1 MIKTLFTRT
10 DEAKSDL
17 KPFSP
22 RSMRVLIVE
31 DDPLDK
37 TLIARAMEKF
47 GAKRITTTETG
58 EEALKRLNRES
69 FDVVLADQG
78 LPRMSGLELV
88 ETIHDRWPLIHVI
101 LVTGAG
107 NEHIAAAAI
116 KAGAWEYV
124 AKDDFLTSGLIR
136 AVHSAVRTDQDLDRQ
151 AIGATT
157 EATMLLRQSQQ
168 ELHWLR
174 DSESTSH
181 SGTYELNLD
190 DPDLDRSRGAMER
203 YLEESML
210 SFPMVPRRE
219 EDALV
224 IALLARGS
232 SPQEVTRL
240 VEEAMEVMEVRAP
253 QDATLAFR
261 PTLCLSRLLMRLLQE
276 YQGQI
281 GLEAMEQAA

>member
-10 DEAKSDL
+10 DEAKPDL

-157 EATMLLRQSQQ
+157 EATMLLAPIAAEAALAAR
-168 ELHWLR
+168 LR
-174 DSESTSH
+174 VDVALRH
-181 SGTYELNLD
+181 LRAQ
-190 DPDLDRSRGAMER
+190 PRRPRSR
-203 YLEESML
+203 
-210 SFPMVPRRE
+210 PQPRRHG
-219 EDALV
+219 A
-224 IALLARGS
+224 IPGRISCRASPWSRAGRRTRS
-232 SPQEVTRL
+232 S
-240 VEEAMEVMEVRAP
+240 
-253 QDATLAFR
+253 
-261 PTLCLSRLLMRLLQE
+261 
-276 YQGQI
+276 
-281 GLEAMEQAA
+281 

>member
-1 MIKTLFTRT
+1 MIRTLFTRPE
-10 DEAKSDL
+10 DANADL

-31 DDPLDK
+31 DDPVDK

-47 GAKRITTTETG
+47 GAKHITISDTG
-58 EEALKRLNRES
+58 EDAVRRLEKES

-88 ETIHDRWPLIHVI
+88 ETVHERWPQVRII
-101 LVTGAG
+101 LVTGAR
-107 NEHIAAAAI
+107 NEHVAAAAI

-136 AVHSAVRTDQDLDRQ
+136 AVHSAVRTDQHLNQ
-151 AIGATT
+151 EAIGATT
-157 EATMLLRQSQQ
+157 QATQLLRQSQAEMRWLCESEATTHSAAF
-168 ELHWLR
+168 ELSLH
-174 DSESTSH
+174 DV
-181 SGTYELNLD
+181 
-190 DPDLDRSRGAMER
+190 DLDRSRAAIER

-210 SFPMVPRRE
+210 SFPLVPRRE

-224 IALLARGS
+224 TALLARGS
-232 SPQEVTRL
+232 SPLEVTRL
-240 VEEAMEVMEVRAP
+240 VEEAMEVLEVQAP
-253 QDATLAFR
+253 EDAMLAFR

-276 YQGQI
+276 YQAQI
-281 GLEAMEQAA
+281 GLDAMQEVV

>member
-1 MIKTLFTRT
+1 MIKTLFTKPGDLT
-10 DEAKSDL
+10 TDL

-31 DDPLDK
+31 DDPIDK

-47 GAKRITTTETG
+47 GAKRITTADSAED
-58 EEALKRLNRES
+58 ALRRLNRETY
-69 FDVVLADQG
+69 DVVLADQG

-88 ETIHDRWPLIHVI
+88 ETVHDQWPQIHII

-124 AKDDFLTSGLIR
+124 VKDDFLTSGLIR
-136 AVHSAVRTDQDLDRQ
+136 AVHSAVRTDQHLNRQ

-157 EATMLLRQSQQ
+157 DATQLLRQSQA
-168 ELHWLR
+168 ELRWLQ
-174 DSESTSH
+174 DSDLTSH
-181 SGTYELNLD
+181 SAAFELSLND
-190 DPDLDRSRGAMER
+190 VELDRSRGAIER

-210 SFPMVPRRE
+210 SFPLVPRRE

-224 IALLARGS
+224 TALLARGS
-232 SPQEVTRL
+232 SPLEVIRL
-240 VEEAMEVMEVRAP
+240 VEEAMEVMEVSAP

-261 PTLCLSRLLMRLLQE
+261 PSLCLSRLLMRLLQE

-281 GLEAMEQAA
+281 GLAAMQEAA